1 MPPSES
7 PPLPETLSAPGDVA
21 PAAGEFLAR
30 AVVGGLLV
38 GAWLRFRVLASL
50 PLPPQHPVAW
60 FSLGTAQDLA
70 WLSAIALLAL
80 AVDRR
85 SPRGARWLFG
95 GLLVGWVALQQL
107 QAETISALGMLPAGR
122 DLDAALAADTVRR
135 AFSPRLVAGLALT
148 FAAVAVA
155 LRIAARRS
163 PRSRRPR
170 LSLRTGVA
178 LIAGSLATVA
188 ALGGTHQGATSANA
202 VVSAVRSWLAPSD
215 GGLAPEEETALSG
228 PGPGPGPADPSELLG
243 APLPPD
249 PAAPPPPR
257 VPAGLRPN
265 IVFWVIEGLRDE
277 ELGAFGANPPGLTP
291 TFDLLARDG
300 IAVAPVLSAGI
311 TTPSAE
317 MALWYGL
324 FDVDGATLMASPAA
338 AALDG
343 LPERL
348 RRGGWRDL
356 LFIHGGDRAFY
367 GRDRFYPGR
376 GIRMITQ
383 EDFPS
388 DTPRTYWGVTD
399 RALARGALD
408 IFDRAQPPFAGMVLT
423 VSTHHPWERPP
434 DDRGPDFPLP
444 AETRGFR
451 SFLGT
456 PAILGS
462 HTVPLLRTIHYADA
476 AFGEF
481 LAGAR
486 ERPWWKNTIIV
497 LVGDHGLPIEP
508 LGKEVTTI
516 HRLVDLRSRVPL
528 IFASPLLP
536 SGLRIERTA
545 SLVDVPETLARF
557 ARLEGPRIG
566 AGVDLLDPAS
576 AAVDRPVVHWSFRDR
591 VLTLRSDGRAW
602 HATLPPHD
610 RPPAPFEREILVDPA
625 VDPAGAV
632 DLSAREPERLA
643 RFRRW
648 ADVWRNDYARWVAAG
663 AKPSDASVSAPA
675 R

>member
-1 MPPSES
+1 MPPSEPPPPPES
-7 PPLPETLSAPGDVA
+7 PPVPGGVDTA
-21 PAAGEFLAR
+21 TAEFLAR
-30 AVVGGLLV
+30 AVAGGLLV

-50 PLPPQHPVAW
+50 PLPPQHPAAW
-60 FSLGTAQDLA
+60 FSLGLAQDLA
-70 WLSAIALLAL
+70 WLSAVALLAL
-80 AVDRR
+80 AAARR
-85 SPRGARWLFG
+85 SPGAARWLFG
-95 GLLVGWVALQQL
+95 GLLVGGVALQQL

-148 FAAVAVA
+148 FAAVALA
-155 LRIAARRS
+155 LRLAARRVPGGRGFHLS
-163 PRSRRPR
+163 PRGAGA
-170 LSLRTGVA
+170 LLVAGVA
-178 LIAGSLATVA
+178 ATLALA
-188 ALGGTHQGATSANA
+188 GTHQGATAANA
-202 VVSAVRSWLAPSD
+202 VVSAVRPWLASHDHYFVAEEPPS
-215 GGLAPEEETALSG
+215 PT
-228 PGPGPGPADPSELLG
+228 GPGPGPADPRELLG
-243 APLPPD
+243 TPPPPD
-249 PAAPPPPR
+249 AAAPPAPR
-257 VPAGLRPN
+257 VPPGLRPN

-291 TFDLLARDG
+291 TFDALAREG

-324 FDVDGATLMASPAA
+324 FDVDGPTLMGSPAA
-338 AALDG
+338 ATLDG

-356 LFIHGGDRAFY
+356 LFVHGGDRAFY
-367 GRDRFYPGR
+367 GRDRFYPER
-376 GIRMITQ
+376 GFRMVTQ
-383 EDFPS
+383 EDFPAQ
-388 DTPRTYWGVTD
+388 DPRTYWGVTD

-408 IFDRAQPPFAGMVLT
+408 VFDRAEQPFAGMVLT

-444 AETRGFR
+444 AATRGFR

-456 PAILGS
+456 PAILGN

-486 ERPWWKNTIIV
+486 ARPWWRNTVVV

-508 LGKEVTTI
+508 LGEEVRTI

-528 IFASPLLP
+528 VLASPLLP

-545 SLVDVPETLARF
+545 SLADVPETLARF
-557 ARLEGPRIG
+557 ARLDGPRIG

-576 AAVDRPVVHWSFRDR
+576 APVDRPVVHWSFRDR

-602 HATLPPHD
+602 HATLPPRD
-610 RPPAPFEREILVDPA
+610 RPQAPLEREVLVDPA
-625 VDPAGAV
+625 ADPAGAV
-632 DLSAREPERLA
+632 DLSDREPERRD

-648 ADVWRNDYARWVAAG
+648 AEAWRGDYARWVAAG
-663 AKPSDASVSAPA
+663 AKPPDAGVMAPA